1 MLVDKSILV
10 GGFGGQGVQTLGK
23 LIIFAANEV
32 DLEATFYPAYG
43 GEMRGGTSNC
53 TIVISDQ
60 KIGSPSR
67 KKLDNVIA
75 MNIPAYEKFK
85 NSVKKDGNIFINSS
99 LITEIDENT
108 DINIINVP
116 LNDLS
121 QKIGSSK
128 TINVIMLGFVS
139 QYMKIMPIETV
150 KATMLQKLGKKKEFI
165 EINSKAFDLGV
176 LTADEMIKAR

>member
-1 MLVDKSILV
+1 MEKSILV

-23 LIIFAANEV
+23 LMIFAANEA

-53 TIVISDQ
+53 TIVISDE

-67 KKLDNVIA
+67 KTLDNVIA

-85 NSVKKDGNIFINSS
+85 NSVKENGNLFINSS
-99 LITEIDENT
+99 LITDIEENEK
-108 DINIINVP
+108 INVIRVP
-116 LNDLS
+116 LNNLA

-128 TINVIMLGFVS
+128 IINVIMLGYVS
-139 QYMKIMPIETV
+139 KYLGIIPLETV
-150 KATMLQKLGKKKEFI
+150 KETLKEKLGKKIEYI

-176 LTADEMIKAR
+176 ETASEMMNAR